1 LILFYFFIKRI
12 NSQII
17 DFLFY
22 LIKMFQ
28 ETLEFKLSERNSSR
42 RESDLRF
49 RRSELGIRESSKND
63 EDYYGTEGT

>member
-1 LILFYFFIKRI
+1 
-12 NSQII
+12 
-17 DFLFY
+17 
-22 LIKMFQ
+22 MFQ